1 VIGWCEYFWFGVN
14 PKKFGKRGPT
24 IFSYHSLLVPSM
36 LRNAGL
42 RGSSVLFRRSL
53 ATHVT
58 SVERDCSS
66 ITPPYSELLEKLKR
80 VRRILNRPL
89 TLAEKILYCHVINPE
104 ANLSGRGQIR
114 GETYLQLRPQ
124 RVAMQDA
131 SAQ

>member
-1 VIGWCEYFWFGVN
+1 
-14 PKKFGKRGPT
+14 
-24 IFSYHSLLVPSM
+24 M
-36 LRNAGL
+36 LRGAGL
-42 RGSSVLFRRSL
+42 RSGSALLKRSL

-58 SVERDCSS
+58 SVEKDCSS
-66 ITPPYSELLEKLKR
+66 ITPPYPALLEKMER

-89 TLAEKILYCHVINPE
+89 TLAEKILYSHVNDPE
-104 ANLSGRGQIR
+104 VNLSGRGKVR